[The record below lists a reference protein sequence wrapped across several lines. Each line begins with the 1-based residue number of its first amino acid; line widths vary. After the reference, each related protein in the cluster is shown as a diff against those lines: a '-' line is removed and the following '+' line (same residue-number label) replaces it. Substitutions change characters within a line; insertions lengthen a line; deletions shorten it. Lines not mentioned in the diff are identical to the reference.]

1 MRTPQLA
8 VNNKLIIKKVQST
21 QEVSNEGIK
30 KNKFYSLMDDNYV
43 ERELPVFYTAMISKK
58 PKRLV
63 HKKADRDSALDKLPT
78 AKRNKEI
85 FENFLQRNIPA
96 PKPPLS
102 KKKLKRLQNN
112 S

>member
-1 MRTPQLA
+1 MQTPQVAGQRQLR
-8 VNNKLIIKKVQST
+8 IKKVHST
-21 QEVSNEGIK
+21 QDLANDGMR

-63 HKKADRDSALDKLPT
+63 HKKVDPESNLDKLPT

-85 FENFLQRNIPA
+85 LNNFL
-96 PKPPLS
+96 
-102 KKKLKRLQNN
+102 
-112 S
+112 